1 MAENPVTASA
11 VKVVGDQLDT
21 VAASQTARILGAGL
35 TGGYISHIV
44 IVPETTSPGSVAL
57 LDGGNSN
64 TVFAGGASSVSNLCP
79 FAVPINAYAVGAW
92 KITTGA
98 NVHVLAVG
106 RFG

>member
-1 MAENPVTASA
+1 MAENPATASA

-35 TGGYISHIV
+35 TGGYISHLV
-44 IVPETTSPGSVAL
+44 IVPETTSPGAVTL
-57 LDGGNSN
+57 LDGANGNI
-64 TVFAGGASSVSNLCP
+64 VFTGGASSVTSLAP
-79 FAVPINAYAVGAW
+79 FIVVIAAYAQGQW
-92 KITTGA
+92 KMTTGT